1 MRREINHVLQIRKI
15 WDGSSLRCDIY
26 EMFVETVFAFFY
38 QFLAGLFQQDGW
50 QQLKQG
56 NYAVIITHK

>member
-1 MRREINHVLQIRKI
+1 MRREINPVLQIRKR

-26 EMFVETVFAFFY
+26 KIFVGTVLHFY
-38 QFLAGLFQQDGW
+38 QLLAGLFRQDGW